1 MWWTAPL
8 SVSMPS
14 ASDSA
19 CCAGLVH
26 SARALAQCRGSSLLQ
41 MRPAEHSNIL
51 KTWQFDEE
59 PWQRQKHLGINKKTA
74 A

>member
-1 MWWTAPL
+1 
-8 SVSMPS
+8 
-14 ASDSA
+14 
-19 CCAGLVH
+19 
-26 SARALAQCRGSSLLQ
+26 